1 MAALCAI
8 VMALTLVLVA
18 VLKRRSAAEN
28 QLALL
33 ASTDG
38 LTGLN
43 NRRRFDEAI
52 ASEWRFTRPSGW
64 DATVASRHRLL
75 LPARQ
80 ASSVI
85 AAGGAGTNAQRLS
98 RATGVTLL
106 SPDTLKWCSRQP

>member
-1 MAALCAI
+1 
-8 VMALTLVLVA
+8 MALTLVLVA

-64 DATVASRHRLL
+64 DATVASWHRLL
-75 LPARQ
+75 SPCA
-80 ASSVI
+80 ASEQRDRCG
-85 AAGGAGTNAQRLS
+85 AAPGTNAQRLS
-98 RATGVTLL
+98 RAIGVTLL